1 MAMIPVV
8 VFAATTRMIT
18 TTSFT
23 AMMVVVA
30 AITTMMTMMMTT
42 TPTLAGPRRRRPGA
56 RPTGQSCRRSLGWA
70 TRGCPCG
77 YGDPGQ
83 RCVRGCCPAST
94 AGPVLAECRAGPYG
108 YLGVGM
114 GPRPL
119 GSGGGPSGSLPPS
132 GDQGRRTCSRRPS
145 VGLWRRT
152 TPTALQSG
160 SPRVLVAP
168 VFRELPMVHI
178 FEKLGENVVVA
189 ETRVSDGPKHGNDP
203 S

>member
-1 MAMIPVV
+1 MIPVV
-8 VFAATTRMIT
+8 VFATTTRMIT

-23 AMMVVVA
+23 AMMVVVV
-30 AITTMMTMMMTT
+30 AITTMMMMTT

-94 AGPVLAECRAGPYG
+94 AGPVRAECRAGPYG

-114 GPRPL
+114 GLRPL
-119 GSGGGPSGSLPPS
+119 GSGGGPSASLPPRAGPGAADLFTQAVGGPLATDHPHRPAERKPS
-132 GDQGRRTCSRRPS
+132 GFSHAGLSRAS
-145 VGLWRRT
+145 HAAYL
-152 TPTALQSG
+152 
-160 SPRVLVAP
+160 
-168 VFRELPMVHI
+168 
-178 FEKLGENVVVA
+178 
-189 ETRVSDGPKHGNDP
+189 
-203 S
+203 